1 MAALDF
7 SGVFDEDEKEEVAV
21 KDQQVQSTAASSSFE
36 GVFDDEETTPTSSFS
51 DVFDDEDEV
60 TPTEPE
66 DVPPPSREPSIEET
80 PEDIYM
86 RTKEVPAGYKA
97 VPTVPTAD
105 TGFDSLGI
113 KLEPIDA
120 PKPSVAEQTESAF
133 NYKNTK
139 EMIDIYGTDIL
150 GAEEFIEDNI
160 PDSIKPV
167 AEWLGTALNKDVA
180 NLAVIVEAFSDTAA
194 NAGVALT
201 KGLKEVGVDLGFEDR
216 EGGEKFAGD
225 MGMALEMIE
234 AAVPGGSTAM
244 APVRKLFK
252 EAKKKARDKA
262 RAEAARQALLNRKM
276 NINKAKEATAED
288 VAAKTAAAEKV
299 AAENTDLKN
308 ELIIGFEEATGKT
321 ISREVKGVRVIDDDL
336 ARKAG
341 RETAEEIEFEE
352 TRGVLARGF
361 GIGEVEAGD
370 AAQLAGVGDRITS
383 PILKPEKLDGLVAAA
398 SDLKRD
404 YSEVFDNDKTV
415 IDNLLELTVNKE
427 WGLAGDELLDV
438 LNRYNVSFED
448 YILAV
453 VGSGSQAGKVLNKL
467 SQIKRARPINEMK
480 ELERVATQARQGQ
493 IRNNVMRLEGIRRG
507 GLVSQLATAARN
519 LTSAGIRSPLDSLG
533 NVMDTALY
541 NAGEVKGLGSKT
553 KEFAKS
559 VSPTSVLGR
568 ENWKG
573 SFANLRYMFGSEQRL
588 DAKDYVE
595 FILDR
600 PELARQYDLMF
611 NQLNELQAATGRG
624 QARQRQIDDFINEAR
639 AKAKKDGI
647 KFDAEKVR
655 EEAERLASRNFDTFG
670 KGVDKVL
677 SELEDGVSVLNSANR
692 WQEYLVRRGS
702 FLGELERLVQ
712 REYKIDLIDTLNDG
726 KIRDLLNDASSVRPE
741 GARSFIDLVADAT
754 NMALDV
760 TYAKQ
765 PDITM
770 FREITSFITRNGL
783 TVAIPFP
790 RFMFNSMELMGNYAG
805 GASIPLTKK
814 LFGQIPKGTRL
825 SDKDRQRISRN
836 FVGIAAM
843 GAAWMARSQE
853 DAPSDYKELNMGDGT
868 VMDTTPQFPLRQ
880 FLYLGELAK
889 RLNEEGPGW
898 VKTVDDWF
906 DAKEFMETFVGTNIR
921 TGVGNS
927 IIEET
932 LALWDGTDLTKDEQ
946 TARAFGRAI
955 GNYLSTWMVPFGQI
969 IDSERALGMRGE
981 VIKDTGKDP
990 TLDRETTFLQNLA
1003 RPSKRFTMTPK
1014 EEAALPTS
1022 QRLFQEEPSRVASA
1036 LKVGLGLSLRTKDS
1050 EDGEYI
1056 KNLGLS
1062 EFELASRSKVPSI
1075 RRFENEQLRDFI
1087 PAIVSFARAFEED
1100 SRDTYRSS
1108 PALQKEMTEN
1118 EFVNSRVRPYI
1129 KTQITSAKQMLSDG
1143 KIVSADAPEYIS
1155 YMMAYRRLP
1164 PDIRKG
1170 AASEFIL
1177 QEERVPNGAS
1187 TEDLAILAELGK
1199 ALKQAYR

>member
-1 MAALDF
+1 MTALDF
-7 SGVFDEDEKEEVAV
+7 SGVFEEEEKEEVAV
-21 KDQQVQSTAASSSFE
+21 KDQQVQSTAASSGFS
-36 GVFDDEETTPTSSFS
+36 GVFDEE
-51 DVFDDEDEV
+51 
-60 TPTEPE
+60 EPE
-66 DVPPPSREPSIEET
+66 DIPEPTREPSIEET

-113 KLEPIDA
+113 KLEPVDA
-120 PKPSVAEQTESAF
+120 PKPSIAEQTESAF

-139 EMIDIYGTDIL
+139 EMIDIYGADML

-180 NLAVIVEAFSDTAA
+180 NLAVVVSAISDTTA

-201 KGLKEVGVDLGFEDR
+201 KGLKKIGVDLGFEDR

-252 EAKKKARDKA
+252 EAKKAARDKA
-262 RAEAARQALLNRKM
+262 KGEVARKKLLNRKM
-276 NINKAKEATAED
+276 DINKAKEATAEE
-288 VAAKTAAAEKV
+288 VATKTAAAEKV
-299 AAENTDLKN
+299 AAQNTDLKN
-308 ELIIGFEEATGKT
+308 ELILGFEEATGKT
-321 ISREVKGVRVIDDDL
+321 ISKEVDGVRVVDDDL

-352 TRGVLARGF
+352 TRSGLARGL
-361 GIGEVEAGD
+361 GISEVEAGD
-370 AAQLAGVGDRITS
+370 AARLAGVDDKITS

-398 SDLKRD
+398 SDLKKR
-404 YSEVFDNDKTV
+404 YGEAFDNDKTI

-467 SQIKRARPINEMK
+467 SQIKRARPINEMR

-493 IRNNVMRLEGIRRG
+493 LRNNVMRLEGIRRG

-533 NVMDTALY
+533 NLMDTALY
-541 NAGEVKGLGSKT
+541 NAGEVQGLGRKT

-573 SFANLRYMFGSEQRL
+573 SFANMRYMFGPEQRL
-588 DAKDYVE
+588 DTKEYVD

-600 PELARQYDLMF
+600 PELAKQYDLMF
-611 NQLNELQAATGRG
+611 NQLNELQQATGRG
-624 QARQRQIDDFINEAR
+624 QATT
-639 AKAKKDGI
+639 K
-647 KFDAEKVR
+647 
-655 EEAERLASRNFDTFG
+655 LG
-670 KGVDKVL
+670 KGVDTVL

-692 WQEYLVRRGS
+692 WQEYLIRRGA
-702 FLGELERLVQ
+702 FLGELERLVK
-712 REYKIDLIDTLNDG
+712 REYKIDLIDTLNEG
-726 KIRDLLNDASSVRPE
+726 KIRDLLNDASSVRPKD
-741 GARSFIDLVADAT
+741 ARSFNELVADAT

-765 PDITM
+765 PDIQM

-790 RFMFNSMELMGNYAG
+790 RFMFNSMELMGNYAA

-814 LFGQIPKGTRL
+814 LMGQLPKGTKL
-825 SDKDRQRISRN
+825 SAKDRQRISRN
-836 FVGIAAM
+836 LVGFAAV
-843 GAAWMARSQE
+843 GAAYIARSKE
-853 DAPSDYKELNMGDGT
+853 DAPADYKELNMGDGT

-880 FLYLGELAK
+880 MLYLGEATK
-889 RLNEEGPGW
+889 RLMAG
-898 VKTVDDWF
+898 TFDDWYNTR
-906 DAKEFMETFVGTNIR
+906 EFMETFLGTNIR

-927 IIEET
+927 IVDEVVA
-932 LALWDGTDLTKDEQ
+932 LADGTDLTKDE
-946 TARAFGRAI
+946 AIGRAFGRTL

-981 VIKDTGKDP
+981 TIKDTGEDP
-990 TLDRETTFLQNLA
+990 TLDRFTSFRQNIE
-1003 RPSKRFTMTPK
+1003 RPLKRFTMTPE
-1014 EEAALPTS
+1014 EEAALPIS
-1022 QRLFQEEPSRVASA
+1022 ERLFQDEPSRVASA

-1050 EDGEYI
+1050 EEGEYI
-1056 KNLGLS
+1056 KNLGLT

-1075 RRFENEQLRDFI
+1075 RRFENEQLRDII
-1087 PAIVSFARAFEED
+1087 PVIVSFAMGLEED
-1100 SRDTYRSS
+1100 SRLTYRSS
-1108 PALQKEMTEN
+1108 PALKEQMKED
-1118 EFVNSRVRPYI
+1118 EFVNSRVRSYI
-1129 KTQITSAKQMLSDG
+1129 KSQITSAKQQLSDG
-1143 KIVSADAPEYIS
+1143 NTANSDAPEYIAA
-1155 YMMAYRRLP
+1155 MKAYRKLP
-1164 PDIRKG
+1164 PDIRKA

-1177 QEERVPNGAS
+1177 QEERVPNGADID
-1187 TEDLAILAELGK
+1187 DLFTLGILGE
-1199 ALKQAYR
+1199 ALQQAYR

>member
-1 MAALDF
+1 MATLDF
-7 SGVFDEDEKEEVAV
+7 SGVFEEDEKEEFAV
-21 KDQQVQSTAASSSFE
+21 KDQQVQPTADSSRFS
-36 GVFDDEETTPTSSFS
+36 GVFDDEDTAPTK
-51 DVFDDEDEV
+51 
-60 TPTEPE
+60 PE

-113 KLEPIDA
+113 KLETIDA

-139 EMIDIYGTDIL
+139 EMIDIYGADIL
-150 GAEEFIEDNI
+150 GTEEFIEDNI

-180 NLAVIVEAFSDTAA
+180 NLAVVVSAISDTTA

-252 EAKKKARDKA
+252 EAKKTARDKA
-262 RAEAARQALLNRKM
+262 RAVAAREKLLNRKM

-288 VAAKTAAAEKV
+288 VATKTAAAEKV
-299 AAENTDLKN
+299 AAQNTDLKN
-308 ELIIGFEEATGKT
+308 ELILGFEEATGKT
-321 ISREVKGVRVIDDDL
+321 ISKEVKGVRVVDDDL

-352 TRGVLARGF
+352 TRSGLARGL

-370 AAQLAGVGDRITS
+370 AARLAGVGDRITS

-398 SDLKRD
+398 SDLKKG
-404 YSEVFDNDKTV
+404 YPEAFDNDKTV

-467 SQIKRARPINEMK
+467 SQIKRARPLNEMK
-480 ELERVATQARQGQ
+480 ELERVATQARQNQ
-493 IRNNVMRLEGIRRG
+493 IRSNIMRIEGIRRG

-541 NAGEVKGLGSKT
+541 NMGEVQGLGAKTRAGATSLLSK
-553 KEFAKS
+553 
-559 VSPTSVLGR
+559 
-568 ENWKG
+568 ENWKD
-573 SFANLRYMFGSEQRL
+573 SFANMRYMFGPEQRM
-588 DAKDYVE
+588 DTKEYVD

-600 PELARQYDLMF
+600 PEFAKQYDLMF

-624 QARQRQIDDFINEAR
+624 EARQRQIDNFISEAR
-639 AKAKKDGI
+639 AKAKKKGI
-647 KFDAEKVR
+647 KFDADKVR

-670 KGVDKVL
+670 KGVDTVL

-702 FLGELERLVQ
+702 FLGELERLVK
-712 REYKIDLIDTLNDG
+712 REYKIDLIDTLNEG
-726 KIRDLLNDASSVRPE
+726 KIKDLLNDASSVRPK
-741 GARSFIDLVADAT
+741 GARSFNELVADAT

-765 PDITM
+765 PDIAM

-790 RFMFNSMELMGNYAG
+790 RFMFNSMELMGNYAA

-814 LFGQIPKGTRL
+814 LMGQIPKGTRL
-825 SDKDRQRISRN
+825 SDKDRLRISRN
-836 FVGIAAM
+836 FVGLAAV
-843 GAAWMARSQE
+843 GAAYMARSEE
-853 DAPSDYKELNMGDGT
+853 DAPADYKELNMGDGT

-880 FLYLGELAK
+880 MLYLGEATK
-889 RLNEEGPGW
+889 RLKAG
-898 VKTVDDWF
+898 TFDDWYNTR
-906 DAKEFMETFVGTNIR
+906 EFAETFLGTNIR

-927 IIEET
+927 IVDEVVA
-932 LALWDGTDLTKDEQ
+932 LADGTDLTKDE
-946 TARAFGRAI
+946 AVGRAFGRTL

-981 VIKDTGKDP
+981 TIRDTGEDP
-990 TLDRETTFLQNLA
+990 TLDRGTSFRQNVE
-1003 RPSKRFTMTPK
+1003 RPLKRFTMTAE
-1014 EEAALPTS
+1014 EEAALPIS
-1022 QRLFQEEPSRVASA
+1022 ERLFQEEPSRVASA

-1050 EDGEYI
+1050 EEGEYI
-1056 KNLGLS
+1056 KNLGLT

-1075 RRFENEQLRDFI
+1075 RRFENEQLRDII
-1087 PAIVSFARAFEED
+1087 PVIVSFAMGLEED
-1100 SRDTYRSS
+1100 SRLTYRSS
-1108 PALQKEMTEN
+1108 PALQKEMKED

-1129 KTQITSAKQMLSDG
+1129 KAQITSAKQQLSDG
-1143 KIVSADAPEYIS
+1143 NTANSDAPEYIAA
-1155 YMMAYRRLP
+1155 MKAYRNLP
-1164 PDIRKG
+1164 PDIRKA

-1177 QEERVPNGAS
+1177 QEDRVPDGADI
-1187 TEDLAILAELGK
+1187 EDLFTLAELGK
-1199 ALKQAYR
+1199 ALQQAYR